1 MIELIYA
8 AFSPVNVGFTI
19 LLLLVVLYW
28 VTVILGVLD
37 VELFNIELP
46 DSDLETDA
54 DIDLDGGGIFRDILH
69 FFYIGEVP
77 VMILASIFIM
87 CIWACIILGNYYF
100 NSSGSFI
107 VAVPVYLAAFVISVF
122 ASKVFAIPLRKI
134 YTALNKDYNVPR
146 SVLGRICRVI
156 STEVSKQK
164 MGQSEVQTKG
174 APIVLNVL
182 ALGDHVFN
190 KGDEAVVVE
199 EDKTNGIYYINP
211 VDLEV

>member
-1 MIELIYA
+1 MELMHVA
-8 AFSPVNVGFTI
+8 LSPANIGFTV
-19 LLLLVVLYW
+19 LLLLIVLYW
-28 VTVILGVLD
+28 ITVILGVLD

-46 DSDLETDA
+46 ESDFETDA
-54 DIDLDGGGIFRDILH
+54 DVDVGGEGIFRPILN

-77 VMILASIFIM
+77 VMILVSIFIM
-87 CIWACIILGNYYF
+87 SIWACTILGNYHF

-107 VAVPVYLAAFVISVF
+107 GAMPVYLGAFVISVF
-122 ASKVFAIPLRKI
+122 CSKFFAMPLRKI
-134 YTALNKDYNVPR
+134 YSALNKDYNAPR

-156 STEVSKQK
+156 STEVSKQR

-174 APIVLNVL
+174 APIVLNVF

-190 KGDEAVVVE
+190 KGDEAVVAEKDETRGV
-199 EDKTNGIYYINP
+199 YYIAP